1 MIYVSHFS
9 SHLESL
15 PICFFFWHAQITYLS
30 LSLSMSPS
38 LCLSL
43 PLSLSLS
50 LSIFLPLSLS
60 IFHSLN
66 LYPFLYHS
74 LSLSLCLPV
83 SVSLSDTCIKVNDC
97 PNGRTP
103 GPEAPIGGACKFCL
117 TGSYSGCAPF
127 GVGQQGNSQNI
138 LVKM

>member
-1 MIYVSHFS
+1 MFHIFLHTLNLCLFVFFS
-9 SHLESL
+9 GMLKL
-15 PICFFFWHAQITYLS
+15 PISLYLYLCHHLSVSLFFYLS
-30 LSLSMSPS
+30 RSLSQSS
-38 LCLSL
+38 S
-43 PLSLSLS
+43 
-50 LSIFLPLSLS
+50 LSLS